1 MKTDT
6 PSLETPQAARLRRRQ
21 LIRQLLERDKTPLA
35 ILFMAAVVG
44 TLVGLA
50 AVAFD
55 KGVAWLQN
63 QRMGA
68 LVHTADNYP
77 LLLTVA
83 FLCSAVLAM
92 FGYFL
97 VRKYAPEAG
106 GSGIPEIEGAL
117 EDRSPCGHPDGKP
130 VPCPFWRC
138 SGRRTIRRPAAAR
151 PMRGRVVKG
160 ADDRHETH
168 RRCRR

>member
-1 MKTDT
+1 
-6 PSLETPQAARLRRRQ
+6 
-21 LIRQLLERDKTPLA
+21 
-35 ILFMAAVVG
+35 MAAVVG

-106 GSGIPEIEGAL
+106 DRGSRKL
-117 EDRSPCGHPDGKP
+117 K
-130 VPCPFWRC
+130 
-138 SGRRTIRRPAAAR
+138 GRWKINVLFA
-151 PMRGRVVKG
+151 GGVY
-160 ADDRHETH
+160 
-168 RRCRR
+168 CR